1 MEDQPVEQRALVRLD
16 EADRALARIS
26 ELPELLRE
34 ALSWVQRLLECEQAA
49 FLFVDS
55 ERGDLAVR
63 AAVGYGD
70 RLPVIMEHRF
80 APGQGIAGWVA
91 ETRQPARVGDVR
103 ADPRYVQG
111 SPGALSNLGVPLVVR
126 GELVGVAFAESSRP
140 FAFSEEHERMLSLLG
155 GRVALAALGDRHGER
170 LRERLAQLNALYRIS
185 QIASDREDL
194 SHVLQ
199 SMLAV
204 TQEVIPEGY
213 VALLIVDPQSRSLR
227 VRAERGYV
235 AGVEALAIPL
245 GKGVTGR
252 CAQAGQAFVVNDV
265 SAEPDYIPGVL
276 GARSEIAIPLM
287 AEGRVIGVLNAESQ
301 QPGAYTPDHLRT
313 LSVIAQQAAVVL
325 RSAQLYEEMRRLAA
339 TDALTGLW
347 NRRHFLQQLE
357 DTLKRARRYRE
368 AFALVLLDVDHF
380 KAVNDGHGHSAGDR
394 VLQAVAGA
402 MREWVRDTDTV
413 ARIGGDEFAALLLQ
427 TDGERAR
434 PVVERLRDAV
444 QALCVHQGDA
454 AIPLAVS
461 AGVAFYPAHG
471 ADPEALLSR
480 ADGAL
485 YEAKRLGRNRVALAA
500 SAGADAR

>member
-1 MEDQPVEQRALVRLD
+1 
-16 EADRALARIS
+16 
-26 ELPELLRE
+26 
-34 ALSWVQRLLECEQAA
+34 
-49 FLFVDS
+49 
-55 ERGDLAVR
+55 
-63 AAVGYGD
+63 VG
-70 RLPVIMEHRF
+70 
-80 APGQGIAGWVA
+80 A
-91 ETRQPARVGDVR
+91 
-103 ADPRYVQG
+103 
-111 SPGALSNLGVPLVVR
+111 
-126 GELVGVAFAESSRP
+126 
-140 FAFSEEHERMLSLLG
+140 
-155 GRVALAALGDRHGER
+155 RHGER
-170 LRERLAQLNALYRIS
+170 LGQRLAQLNALYRIS

-194 SHVLQ
+194 SQVLS

-204 TQEVIPEGY
+204 TQEVIPEGH
-213 VALLIVDPQSRSLR
+213 VALLMLDPQTRTLR
-227 VRAERGYV
+227 VRADRGYV
-235 AGVEALAIPL
+235 AGVETLSIPL

-252 CAQAGQAFVVNDV
+252 CAQAGQPFVVNDI

-276 GARSEIAIPLM
+276 GAKSEIAIPLM

-301 QPGAYTPDHLRT
+301 QAGAYTPDHVRT

-357 DTLKRARRYRE
+357 ETLKRARRYHE

-380 KAVNDGHGHSAGDR
+380 KAVNDAHGHSTGDR
-394 VLQAVAGA
+394 VLQAVAEA

-444 QALCVHQGDA
+444 QALVVHEGDA
-454 AIPLAVS
+454 TIPLAVS
-461 AGVAFYPAHG
+461 AGVAVYPAHG
-471 ADPEALLSR
+471 ADAEALLSR

-485 YEAKRLGRNRVALAA
+485 YEAKRLGRNRVALAVL
-500 SAGADAR
+500 GGR